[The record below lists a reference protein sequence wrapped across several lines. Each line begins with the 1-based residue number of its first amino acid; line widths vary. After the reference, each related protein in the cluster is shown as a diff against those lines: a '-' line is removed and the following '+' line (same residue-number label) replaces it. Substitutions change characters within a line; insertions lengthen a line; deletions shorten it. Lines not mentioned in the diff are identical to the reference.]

1 MFQGRSRVTPASRP
15 AHEPEEM
22 LMATHTVL
30 PSGSNTA
37 LTPLPDSQRQFGWRE
52 HASLWLSLGVGL
64 LVMQIG
70 AYLVPALGAQAA
82 ALVIVTGSILG
93 AGLLAWTA
101 KIGCDSGLSSAG
113 LMHATYGSSFAR
125 LPVLLNIVQLVGWT
139 TFELVVMRDGTLAI
153 ARQSGGFEGGTW
165 TVLTTLLW
173 GGVLI
178 ALMAGSMVTLV
189 RKFIGRYG
197 LPLVIASLVWL
208 TVQFLLKAQTQGLSE
223 LWNKPGAGGMGMLS
237 ALDLVIAMPV
247 SWLPLVAD
255 FSRHGRDGKSALRGT
270 WLGYAV
276 ANIWCYALGVLVV
289 LTTPSTDLVAALL
302 VAQGGL
308 IALGLILIDEVDNAY
323 GDVYSGAV
331 ASHSLLPRWT
341 IRQWGMAMAAVCTA
355 LAMVLPM
362 HSLEPFLLMLSSV
375 FVPLYGVILAR
386 LGNATRVADMVSAR
400 KVNPSAVGIWLAGI
414 ACYHLCAQFAP
425 DLGSALPSLA
435 LTFVLATLT
444 RSAGQ
449 SR

>member
-1 MFQGRSRVTPASRP
+1 MATSSATPSMPAS
-15 AHEPEEM
+15 
-22 LMATHTVL
+22 
-30 PSGSNTA
+30 SGSTNTA
-37 LTPLPDSQRQFGWRE
+37 LTPQPAGDRSFGFRD
-52 HASLWLSLGVGL
+52 HAALWLSLGVGL

-70 AYLVPALGAQAA
+70 AYLVPALGAQQAA
-82 ALVIVTGSILG
+82 MVIVFGSILG

-139 TFELVVMRDGTLAI
+139 TFEIVVMRDGTLAI
-153 ARQSGGFEGGTW
+153 ARQSGSFTSAIW
-165 TVLTTLLW
+165 PFLATLLW

-178 ALMAGSMVTLV
+178 ALLSGSMVKLV

-197 LPLVIASLVWL
+197 LPLVIASLLWL
-208 TVQFLLKAQTQGLSE
+208 TWQFLVKANAQGLAT
-223 LWNKPGAGGMGMLS
+223 LWNRPGEGGMSTLA

-255 FSRHGRDGKSALRGT
+255 FARHGRDGKSALRGT

-276 ANIWCYALGVLVV
+276 ANIWCYALGVLVAI
-289 LTTPSTDLVAALL
+289 TTPSTDLVAALL
-302 VAQGGL
+302 LAQGGL

-323 GDVYSGAV
+323 GDLYSGSV
-331 ASHSLLPRWT
+331 ASHSLKPRWSV
-341 IRQWGMAMAAVCTA
+341 RRWGITMAVVCTA

-375 FVPLYGVILAR
+375 FIPLYGVILAR
-386 LGNATRVADMVSAR
+386 LAGRSGVAALVTER
-400 KVNPSAVGIWLAGI
+400 QVNYSAVLIWFVGVV
-414 ACYHLCAQFAP
+414 CYHACAQLAP
-425 DLGSALPSLA
+425 SWGAALPTLV
-435 LTFVLATLT
+435 LTFVLARFTSDT
-444 RSAGQ
+444 PARVGATA
-449 SR
+449 